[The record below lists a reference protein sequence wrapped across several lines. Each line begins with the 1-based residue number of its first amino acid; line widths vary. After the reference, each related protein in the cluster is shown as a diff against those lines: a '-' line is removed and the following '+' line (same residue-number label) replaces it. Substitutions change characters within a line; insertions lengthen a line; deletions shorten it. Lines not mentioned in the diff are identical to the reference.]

1 MEPEVSYR
9 VVDQGGG
16 MNFPS
21 KGLRVD
27 RFGWLRVLK
36 ETVWV
41 LFLSLG

>member
-1 MEPEVSYR
+1 MEPEISYK

-21 KGLRVD
+21 KGLRVG
-27 RFGWLRVLK
+27 RFGWLRVQE

-41 LFLSLG
+41 LFISFG